1 MSKTPEGWGEN
12 RHAPSAATAEGQ
24 RDTIGV
30 WSAYNLPQKYIDVE
44 SKRASLEASKM
55 PNDPSPFGWS
65 MRGNK
70 SSIEELSRSS
80 SAVTRTVASV
90 NLQNNFAFLTPP
102 PVDNDDT
109 SSIPTSSTFKARY
122 CVSHLMSSIMD
133 VKLTYLH
140 WLFI

>member
-1 MSKTPEGWGEN
+1 MAVIPAALLLSPAQIAHILHFHIETFRAMSGAPEGWGEN

-30 WSAYNLPQKYIDVE
+30 WSMYNLPQKYTDTEAKRVTLE
-44 SKRASLEASKM
+44 SGNRPS
-55 PNDPSPFGWS
+55 DPSPFGWS

-70 SSIEELSRSS
+70 SSIEELSRST

-102 PVDNDDT
+102 PEDT
-109 SSIPTSSTFKARY
+109 ESASSSSR
-122 CVSHLMSSIMD
+122 
-133 VKLTYLH
+133 
-140 WLFI
+140 

>member
-1 MSKTPEGWGEN
+1 MSSAPEGWGEN

-30 WSAYNLPQKYIDVE
+30 WSMYNLPQKYVDTEAKRVTLE
-44 SKRASLEASKM
+44 SGNRQS
-55 PNDPSPFGWS
+55 DPSPFGWS

-70 SSIEELSRSS
+70 SSIEELSRST

-102 PVDNDDT
+102 PEDTESPSSSSRLVAILLTIPVDVFD
-109 SSIPTSSTFKARY
+109 
-122 CVSHLMSSIMD
+122 CCG
-133 VKLTYLH
+133 LTD
-140 WLFI
+140 